1 MTQEMM
7 QKMTRK
13 EWSAYCKHMKALEKR
28 DKEFPQRTSLEEMK
42 ELTDWHLESAR
53 RNNKSAEV
61 LQNVALS
68 FFVVSG
74 IAQVVAI
81 VFIIL
86 NAIYH

>member
-1 MTQEMM
+1 MTEEEMKGM
-7 QKMTRK
+7 SRK
-13 EWSAYCKHMKALEKR
+13 EWRAYCKHMKALEKR
-28 DKEFPQRTSLEEMK
+28 DKEFHNLTIKELED
-42 ELTDWHLESAR
+42 LTDWYLESAR

-68 FFVVSG
+68 FLIVSG
-74 IAQVVAI
+74 IVQVVAI

>member
-1 MTQEMM
+1 MTQEEMKGM
-7 QKMTRK
+7 SRK
-13 EWSAYCKHMKALEKR
+13 EWRAYCKYMKVLEKR
-28 DKEFPQRTSLEEMK
+28 DKEFHNLTIKELED
-42 ELTDWHLESAR
+42 LTDWYLESAR
-53 RNNKSAEV
+53 RNNRSAEV

-68 FFVVSG
+68 FLVVSG

>member
-13 EWSAYCKHMKALEKR
+13 EWRAYCKHMKALEKR

-53 RNNKSAEV
+53 RNKKSAEV